1 MSSTELSIPI
11 EELTLL
17 DLLALMLNRAL
28 SPDDPLFVTCLTEL
42 NRRFNLS
49 AIYQSESDTHDW
61 LLVEE
66 ELPEELEEPTEPTE
80 EDWEEADRNY
90 DHDQEATERSGW
102 IDSRR
107 LLEQEISNES
117 QSGPEAPSALSVTVI
132 EPAAATIA
140 PAEPDGEPIPEPEVP
155 LVLPP
160 SEAVSAPAATPPIQ
174 AKSKPPVQE
183 PLF

>member
-1 MSSTELSIPI
+1 
-11 EELTLL
+11 
-17 DLLALMLNRAL
+17 
-28 SPDDPLFVTCLTEL
+28 
-42 NRRFNLS
+42 
-49 AIYQSESDTHDW
+49 
-61 LLVEE
+61 
-66 ELPEELEEPTEPTE
+66 LEEPTEPTK

-132 EPAAATIA
+132 EPAAPPT
-140 PAEPDGEPIPEPEVP
+140 
-155 LVLPP
+155 LPP
-160 SEAVSAPAATPPIQ
+160 SEAVSTPTATPPIQ
-174 AKSKPPVQE
+174 AMSKPPVQE